1 MKFLS
6 NKLRELDK
14 KLSDTKKYNQSI
26 SSEISKKLQ
35 LLDEK
40 INIISHKEKSLLTK
54 ENEVLEKIHYFK
66 NLYDDTFSSINW
78 LSERYSDFQFLVDEK
93 SIIYPKYKSASKC
106 SDAQREFAKTNKELR
121 KRNIELELQLRKAEK
136 SFPEIS
142 EIIELRLNDEKIDD
156 ENLNTTEKIDILVN
170 VIDQKN
176 LTKKEILEK
185 ALENYITRQKSKTE
199 IGRDYERYI
208 GYLYEKKGYK
218 VEYHG
223 IKNSYDDLGIDLI
236 CTKVYETLLIQCKNW
251 KKSKVIHEN
260 SINQLFGTAMKYFLQ
275 DSKQNTI
282 KPGEIPFTNTIKPLF
297 ITTTNLSERAKE
309 FANIRQVETLQI
321 PFDKEYPRI
330 KCNFGK
336 DEYGLET
343 KIYHLPFDQMYDK
356 INIIKNGGLYVKT
369 ITEAEERGFRKAFRW
384 RGE

>member
-14 KLSDTKKYNQSI
+14 KLSDTKKDNQSI

-142 EIIELRLNDEKIDD
+142 EIIELSLNDEKIDD

-170 VIDQKN
+170 VIDQKI

-218 VEYHG
+218 VEY
-223 IKNSYDDLGIDLI
+223 K
-236 CTKVYETLLIQCKNW
+236 
-251 KKSKVIHEN
+251 
-260 SINQLFGTAMKYFLQ
+260 
-275 DSKQNTI
+275 
-282 KPGEIPFTNTIKPLF
+282 
-297 ITTTNLSERAKE
+297 
-309 FANIRQVETLQI
+309 
-321 PFDKEYPRI
+321 
-330 KCNFGK
+330 
-336 DEYGLET
+336 
-343 KIYHLPFDQMYDK
+343 
-356 INIIKNGGLYVKT
+356 
-369 ITEAEERGFRKAFRW
+369 
-384 RGE
+384 